1 LRGIS
6 ECIEVLAAAAYG
18 PRAEI
23 AAERQRVSPT
33 TRKWKRRMD
42 LHVWAPGFSAF
53 QGGIGTFSRAFVM
66 ALRELGHDLRLFGK
80 SDSAGVWQDFPL
92 WGAGRSCARL
102 QTLRFAAGLLTAC
115 GRSRPDHV
123 ISAHLNFGPVAYL
136 AKRLFDIPY
145 TLSAYGIDVHDALST
160 SRRNALR
167 NADTVIAAS
176 TWCRQR
182 LLDIVKVDPARVCVL
197 PQTVDESRFRTGQK
211 PPSLVSRYRL
221 KPGER
226 VILTV
231 ARLDPGE
238 AYKGYDRVVQALPA
252 VRAACGAVR
261 YIVAGHGEDRARIEA
276 LAHER
281 GVADAIVFAGFVPDE
296 ELADHYRLADV
307 FAMPSTGEGFGIVF
321 LEAMACGT
329 PVLAGNVDG
338 SVDAVEHGRLGRTV
352 DPNDVGEIAGGLI
365 ALLQGDGPSWWFDK
379 EALHRAVIARFGRAA
394 YLKELRAL
402 FPPR

>member
-1 LRGIS
+1 
-6 ECIEVLAAAAYG
+6 
-18 PRAEI
+18 
-23 AAERQRVSPT
+23 
-33 TRKWKRRMD
+33 MN

-53 QGGIGTFSRAFVM
+53 QGGIGSFSRAFVM

-80 SDSAGVWQDFPL
+80 SDCAGTWQNFPL
-92 WGAGRSCARL
+92 WGAGRSATRL
-102 QTLRFAAGLLTAC
+102 QTPRFAAGLLAAC
-115 GRSRPDHV
+115 GHRRPDHV

-136 AKRLFDIPY
+136 ANRLFDIPY
-145 TLSAYGIDVHDALST
+145 TLSAYGIDVHEGLST

-182 LLDIVKVDPARVCVL
+182 LLNIVKVDPARVCVL
-197 PQTVDESRFRTGQK
+197 PQTVDEDCFSTGGK
-211 PPSLVSRYRL
+211 PQHLVSRYKL
-221 KPGER
+221 GPGER

-231 ARLDPGE
+231 ARLDASE

-252 VRAACGAVR
+252 VRAACGPVR
-261 YIVAGHGEDRARIEA
+261 YIVVGHGDDRARVEA
-276 LAHER
+276 IAHER

-329 PVLAGNVDG
+329 PVLAGDIDG
-338 SVDAVEHGRLGRTV
+338 SVDALDHGRLGRTV
-352 DPNDVGEIAGGLI
+352 DPNDVSAISKGLI
-365 ALLQGDGPSWWFDK
+365 ALLQGDGPSWWFDR
-379 EALHRAVIARFGRAA
+379 EALHHAVIGRFGRAA